1 MTIYRSP
8 LAPLTPDSARPEAA
22 VRLSEVEAQMGQ
34 IPNMYANMANSPGL
48 FNSYL
53 DGYASFRKLSGFSA
67 VQQEV
72 IFLTISRYF
81 ECEYCMAAHSTIAD
95 KVSKVP
101 TEVTDA
107 IRNDTQ
113 IPDEGLAAVADLAK
127 DLLESNG
134 RPSTSTVDKFTAAG
148 FTHAQVLDVE
158 HAISVKILSNWTN
171 HLLGTEVDGRFAARE
186 WSAPATIHP

>member
-1 MTIYRSP
+1 MTAYRSP
-8 LAPLTPDSARPEAA
+8 LPPLAPENARPEVAA
-22 VRLSEVEAQMGQ
+22 RLSEVEAQMGL

-107 IRNDTQ
+107 IRDDTQ
-113 IPDEGLAAVADLAK
+113 IPDPELAVLADLTK
-127 DLLESNG
+127 DLLTSSG
-134 RPSTSTVDKFTAAG
+134 RPSETTVSKFTTAG
-148 FTHAQVLDVE
+148 FTHAQVLDVV
-158 HAISVKILSNWTN
+158 HAISVKVLSNWTN
-171 HLLGTEVDGRFAARE
+171 HLFETEVDSRFSARV
-186 WSAPATIHP
+186 WSTPATVT